1 MWNLSS
7 LTRTEPALPAW
18 KGSLNKWT
26 MRKVLPSL
34 LKLV

>member
-7 LTRTEPALPAW
+7 LTRTEPALLAW
-18 KGSLNKWT
+18 KGSLNNWT
-26 MRKVLPSL
+26 TKKVLPSL